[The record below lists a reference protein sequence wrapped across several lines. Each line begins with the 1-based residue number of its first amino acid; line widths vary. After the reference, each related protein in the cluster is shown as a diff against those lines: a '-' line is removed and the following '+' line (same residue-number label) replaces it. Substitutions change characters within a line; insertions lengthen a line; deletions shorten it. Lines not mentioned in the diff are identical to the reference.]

1 MDLTA
6 PKLVRDPHE
15 SWDDLTSLERHNIEL
30 ALDYGSD
37 LVRLYNDY
45 NDQKITVSQAM
56 KSEVFTGSMDIII
69 ELKRENEVKSIV
81 DLSPATRD
89 GYTASFENLF
99 KKYDES
105 LEYKV
110 LPVEEVSTKKN
121 SYRQYKA
128 AINHFIEKYKMSS
141 LEYQTENFQRVL
153 VSMLTILAR
162 PYLLPGVALNR
173 KKPELALARKYDRK
187 NEISGLS
194 HEWQDVI
201 FKNATQKMKPVLA
214 VLEATGCRPEE
225 LEKGVELKRDGD
237 DIYIRI
243 QNAKISGYRD
253 LRVQTNT
260 ASSRYL
266 LNYIDEQSVKSL
278 AGYEKLNYKQ
288 KLLFGRH
295 VKNNVITIQKD
306 KTNLSQYFRD
316 KRKYLGEEFKNLTPY
331 YYRYQKATDLMKLV
345 DKKLIDESVVQQAL
359 GHLDKKTK
367 LNYIA
372 NNVDRAVSSRVTFA
386 RISK

>member
-1 MDLTA
+1 MDLYTA
-6 PKLVRDPHE
+6 PRLVTDPLE
-15 SWDDLTSLERHNIEL
+15 NWDDLTSVERSNI
-30 ALDYGSD
+30 D
-37 LVRLYNDY
+37 LVFDDRDEFMKIFNRYDQSIMTAEQVIANEVVNRIIYN
-45 NDQKITVSQAM
+45 IVT
-56 KSEVFTGSMDIII
+56 
-69 ELKRENEVKSIV
+69 LKRENEVKSIEE
-81 DLSPATRD
+81 LSLATRS
-89 GYTASFENLF
+89 GYKASFDNLIKHF
-99 KKYDES
+99 RKSDERFFPIN
-105 LEYKV
+105 KV
-110 LPVEEVSTKKN
+110 ARTKN

-128 AINHFIEKYKMSS
+128 SLNHFIESEALKEKRNVPALMIAI
-141 LEYQTENFQRVL
+141 R
-153 VSMLTILAR
+153 TIFEM

-173 KKPELALARKYDRK
+173 KKPELTLARKYDRK
-187 NEISGLS
+187 NEISGLD
-194 HEWQDVI
+194 HDWQDVI
-201 FKNATQKMKPVLA
+201 FKNATEKMKPVLA

-225 LEKGVELKRDGD
+225 LEKGVELRRDGD

-266 LNYIDEQSVKSL
+266 LNYIDEQSVKSYP
-278 AGYEKLNYKQ
+278 GYEKLNYSQRLRLDAHFK
-288 KLLFGRH
+288 K
-295 VKNNVITIQKD
+295 NVITIQKD

-345 DKKLIDESVVQQAL
+345 EKKQIDESVVQQAL